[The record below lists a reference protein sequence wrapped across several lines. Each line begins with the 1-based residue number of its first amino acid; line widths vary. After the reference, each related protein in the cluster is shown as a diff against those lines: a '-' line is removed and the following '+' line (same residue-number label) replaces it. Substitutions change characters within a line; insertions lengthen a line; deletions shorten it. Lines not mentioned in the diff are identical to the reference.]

1 MHTTNMGQPLVIL
14 PRELGAT
21 PPASGLV
28 GQKARGLSQLLTLKA
43 RVPRFGVVT
52 VAAFD
57 AFVGAAELRV
67 KMLEAER
74 ESLSDDTALIAVG
87 ERLTREALATPLP
100 DDVLEGIAELKRA
113 FADDDAFAVR
123 ASVAGDDL
131 EVRALAGALDAAL
144 ATRDVEGC
152 VQRLFS
158 LAFHP
163 RTLRARL
170 AAGLPPLGTR
180 LGVVVQR
187 FVAAEQSGV
196 ALSFDIDD
204 SDDVA
209 QKPRTVIRACFGLGG
224 GIGGR
229 AGNSRITCDTLTV
242 LRPAVA
248 EDGLADDAKV
258 TTAIE
263 PKSDALRD
271 TGDGRL
277 GTRMFPLD
285 EAQSKASSLSVVQAR
300 LVAKEAIRL
309 EAALGKPQVM
319 SFAFA
324 GRLLHILDIEPL
336 LVAQRRIES
345 SRVRVWDERL
355 VPAPLA
361 QPTSTLSFSV
371 WQRGVAR
378 GVERA
383 ARLFGVRGVVL
394 EELRPQFRRALGVVT
409 GRMTGNVDVFGAL
422 IDLLPFAE
430 KARVALARSSGQPEL
445 SARTDGH
452 VFQASAGRSGQSLWE
467 RARQKIDES
476 RWPGQ
481 LERLA
486 AVADGEGVAMGQT
499 ANDTA
504 VELLAKDVAALDPD
518 SLMDALDALEEHLG
532 RCVAAATM
540 SGVVASLAMELVD
553 EELGT
558 LNLLAHK
565 NDLLVDDGDDER
577 DGDDLLMA
585 TRRLQA
591 VVGLIDRD
599 PELRSV
605 CADGDSDALADALR
619 ADPAF
624 ATLRQ
629 ALADFV
635 DAMPPEGVLLLEEPR
650 LAERPQ
656 RLLSL
661 VVRAWRSP
669 RRDVAAAVRDAVG
682 RRKKADYALEAALSA
697 LPTLQVSSARK
708 RVSSALSMAR
718 HHSDLF
724 ARSWLKVERVVA
736 ALRRVSLALGERL
749 FEHGLLEQPKD
760 VFFLQDAEI
769 AGVIRGSGP
778 DVDVRPLVTAR
789 RRAAATRPP
798 AMSRRTE
805 TRGVVATSLFSDE
818 DGDEVVTSPGAAR
831 TVAAVGAVAG
841 VAEGAICVVDRGA
854 DDDGGVSGVAVVG
867 RATLFDVPLL
877 SVAKAVIVEGGNTM
891 SPVSAALRRLSI
903 PVVVQAPS
911 ATLAFGVG
919 EAVHVDGGSGVVSRL
934 DHLSQA
940 ERPVVAP
947 VVPAEQFLREAIATD
962 ASGRPSRQA
971 AQPADISSEMP
982 APPAAGIFD
991 MPRVMHGTQS
1001 MSDEGAPVDDADV
1014 VDEQPVEAAPPAPKG
1029 PAQAVPPPAFDVDKP
1044 FGPGPTRS

>member
-1 MHTTNMGQPLVIL
+1 MGQPLVIL

-21 PPASGLV
+21 PPSLGLV

-57 AFVGAAELRV
+57 AFVSTPELRV
-67 KMLEAER
+67 KTLEAER
-74 ESLSDDTALIAVG
+74 QSIHDDATLIAVG
-87 ERLTREALATPLP
+87 EALTREALATPLP
-100 DDVLEGIAELKRA
+100 DDVLEDIAELKRS

-152 VQRLFS
+152 VQRLFA

-170 AAGLPPLGTR
+170 AAGLSPLGTR
-180 LGVVVQR
+180 VAVVVQR

-196 ALSFDIDD
+196 CLSFDIDD
-204 SDDVA
+204 TDDVA
-209 QKPRTVIRACFGLGG
+209 QKPRAVIRSCFGLAG

-229 AGNSRITCDTLTV
+229 AGNDRITCDTHMV
-242 LRPAVA
+242 LRPAIA
-248 EDGLADDAKV
+248 EDGLADDARV
-258 TTAIE
+258 TTSIE
-263 PKSDALRD
+263 RKSDALRD
-271 TGDGRL
+271 SGDGRL

-285 EAQSKASSLSVVQAR
+285 EVQSKASSLSVVQSR

-336 LVAQRRIES
+336 LVAQKRVES
-345 SRVRVWDERL
+345 ARVRVWDERL
-355 VPAPLA
+355 VPAALA

-383 ARLFGVRGVVL
+383 ARHFGVRGVVL

-422 IDLLPFAE
+422 LDLLPFAE
-430 KARVALARSSGQPEL
+430 KARVALAASSLQPEL
-445 SARTDGH
+445 AARTDGH
-452 VFQASAGRSGQSLWE
+452 VFQASAGRSGKSLWE
-467 RARQKIDES
+467 RAREKIDES

-486 AVADGEGVAMGQT
+486 AVADGEGQAMIQT
-499 ANDTA
+499 ASAAALEVMAKDTA
-504 VELLAKDVAALDPD
+504 AADPD
-518 SLMDALDALEEHLG
+518 SLMDALDALEEHLS
-532 RCVAAATM
+532 RCVGALAM
-540 SGVVASLAMELVD
+540 SGVVCSLAMQLVD
-553 EELGT
+553 EELSALG
-558 LNLLAHK
+558 LAALKH
-565 NDLLVDDGDDER
+565 DLLLPDDVDRGER
-577 DGDDLLMA
+577 PALDDLLMA
-585 TRRLQA
+585 TRRMQA
-591 VVGLIDRD
+591 IVGLIDKD
-599 PELRSV
+599 PEMRSV
-605 CADGDSDALADALR
+605 CHDGDSDALADALR
-619 ADPAF
+619 ADPGF
-624 ATLRQ
+624 ASLRQ

-656 RLLSL
+656 RLVSM
-661 VVRAWRSP
+661 VVRSWRSP
-669 RRDVAAAVRDAVG
+669 RTDVAARTRDAVG
-682 RRKKADYALEAALSA
+682 RRKKADYTLEAALNA
-697 LPTLQVSSARK
+697 LPTLQTSSARK
-708 RVSSALSMAR
+708 RVSAALSMAR
-718 HHSDLF
+718 HHGDLF
-724 ARSWLKVERVVA
+724 ARAWLPVERVVA

-778 DVDVRPLVTAR
+778 DVDVRPLVVAR

-805 TRGVVATSLFSDE
+805 TRGVVATSLFSD
-818 DGDEVVTSPGAAR
+818 DDNDEVVTAPGAAR
-831 TVAAVGAVAG
+831 AITAIGAGTG
-841 VAEGAICVVDRGA
+841 VAEGAVCVADRGA
-854 DDDGGVSGVAVVG
+854 DAESAVSGVVVLGRANVFDMPLLCVASAVV
-867 RATLFDVPLL
+867 
-877 SVAKAVIVEGGNTM
+877 IEGGNAM
-891 SPVSAALRRLSI
+891 SPCCAALRQLSI
-903 PVVVQAPS
+903 PVVVQASS
-911 ATLAFGVG
+911 ATVAFQDA
-919 EAVHVDGGSGVVSRL
+919 EAVHVDGVSGVVRRIA
-934 DHLSQA
+934 HLSQA
-940 ERPVVAP
+940 ERPVLAP

-962 ASGRPSRQA
+962 PSGRPTRQA
-971 AQPADISSEMP
+971 PHPAGISSEMP

-991 MPRVMHGTQS
+991 MPKVMHGGHP

-1014 VDEQPVEAAPPAPKG
+1014 VDEQPADASSSSSSSPAAAS
-1029 PAQAVPPPAFDVDKP
+1029 PPPAFEIDKP
-1044 FGPGPTRS
+1044 FGPGPK